1 MKMSRKLWAIFV
13 MSQIIGVSLAF
24 YSSRFQVGVGGVREF
39 LWMPATLVL
48 LPGILF
54 GYAAEALDFGIL
66 SRWYGVPF
74 FAVVVLL
81 NAGCWNVV
89 VLLIQRRQRRL
100 RR

>member
-1 MKMSRKLWAIFV
+1 MSRKLWAIFV
-13 MSQIIGVSLAF
+13 ISQIIGVSLAF

-54 GYAAEALDFGIL
+54 GYAAEALDFGTRL

-74 FAVVVLL
+74 FAIVVLL
-81 NAGCWNVV
+81 NAACWNVV

-100 RR
+100 RQ